1 MNSAVVTGIIKGG
14 MLSMGRKKTSLQE
27 LQARLGYQ
35 FKDLSLLQL
44 ALTHRSLARGPMENN
59 ERLEFLGDA
68 VLQLTV
74 STHLYVKHPKL
85 PEGVLAKIRSLLVRE
100 SAVADTARVLELNN
114 HLMVGKGEL
123 QSQAQERDSLL
134 CDALEAVYGA
144 IYLDGGFAAARQ
156 AILRN
161 LPGWDLEELHLI
173 DAKSTLQ
180 EHFQQIAKKP
190 PVYELIK
197 EEGPDHDKSFVVEV
211 CFEGEVLGQG
221 VGPTKKEAEQEAA
234 REALQSLG
242 LQEEK

>member
-1 MNSAVVTGIIKGG
+1 MH
-14 MLSMGRKKTSLQE
+14 SMGRQETNLKILQE
-27 LQARLGYQ
+27 RLGYE
-35 FKDLSLLQL
+35 FKDLSLLRL
-44 ALTHRSLARGPMENN
+44 ALTHRSLAGGPRENN

-74 STHLYVKHPKL
+74 STHLYVKHPQL

-100 SAVADTARVLELNN
+100 SAVAEAARTLDLSSF
-114 HLMVGKGEL
+114 LMVGRGEL
-123 QSQAQERDSLL
+123 QMQAQKRDSLL

-144 IYLDGGFAAARQ
+144 IYLDGGFDAARQ
-156 AILRN
+156 SILRN
-161 LPGWDLEELHLI
+161 LPAWDLEELHLI

-197 EEGPDHDKSFVVEV
+197 EEGPDHAKSFLVEV

-221 VGPTKKEAEQEAA
+221 MGPTKKEAEQEAA
-234 REALQSLG
+234 REALASLG